1 MNYRWQLRT
10 AGWFLAFICMLVTF
24 GCEDASIYEPVG
36 PTLPISDQRI
46 LGQAILGTPTMGSS
60 IYSLYDDRSGG
71 FYFTGIFDS
80 ESCIGIIDRNGQQE
94 WIENFEER
102 PRSLYP
108 LSENG
113 IGLTEA
119 VIAVGGIDTDDDDL
133 VDEAYAL
140 LIGSNGVVIDELII
154 SRVDADVWLNS
165 IDAIG
170 PLTFVAVG
178 GAAITDIY
186 YPFVT
191 TFKINPDS
199 TLEMNNE
206 LIFHNF
212 ADQYLRAVQVD
223 ADQVSGDDFLCYV
236 SARQIAPG
244 SEAKSIAI
252 HAMSGS
258 TSDTGV
264 FDFTWTVEIAQD
276 LPLDIWTNTGS
287 LVLHDG
293 TLYLAGS
300 ADVIKEINPSSGY
313 WDAGFVGSVSTSGNL
328 NWINMVRLSAQSEN
342 YHDLY
347 VTNDVLYASGIFSSC
362 YNSGTGIHY
371 GLALLSMFDTGTGD
385 EIYHLGFGS
394 EEYRSGFNSLVVDG
408 TSAFCGG
415 YTNYSTSGGGFS
427 SWFAEIG
434 IDNPG
439 GAARSG
445 LPVLSK
451 PVKGTEC
458 RIGPYTQA
466 EDRR

>member
-1 MNYRWQLRT
+1 MV
-10 AGWFLAFICMLVTF
+10 GWFLAFICVLVTF
-24 GCEDASIYEPVG
+24 GCDDASIYEPVG

-46 LGQAILGTPTMGSS
+46 INQALGTPTMNSS
-60 IYSLYDDRSGG
+60 IYTLYDDGNGG
-71 FYFTGIFDS
+71 FYFTGYLNGDY
-80 ESCIGIIDRNGQQE
+80 CIGTIDRNGQHG
-94 WIENFEER
+94 WIETYENR

-119 VIAVGGIDTDDDDL
+119 VIAVGGIDTDGDDQS
-133 VDEAYAL
+133 DEAYVH
-140 LIGSNGVVIDELII
+140 LIGSDGVIIDELII
-154 SRVDADVWLNS
+154 SRVDAEVWLNS
-165 IDAIG
+165 VDAIG

-178 GAAITDIY
+178 GSEIADVY

-191 TFKINPDS
+191 TFEINPDS

-206 LIFHNF
+206 LIFHDF

-244 SEAKSIAI
+244 AEAKSIAI

-258 TSDTGV
+258 TFDTGV
-264 FDFTWTVEIAQD
+264 FDFTWTVEIAHSAH
-276 LPLDIWTNTGS
+276 LDIWTS
-287 LVLHDG
+287 IDCLVLHDG

-300 ADVIKEINPSSGY
+300 ADVIKISDTSSGY

-328 NWINMVRLSAQSEN
+328 NWINMISISTQSDN
-342 YHDLY
+342 YQALY
-347 VTNDVLYASGIFSSC
+347 VTGDVLYAAGGYSSS
-362 YNSGTGIHY
+362 YNSLSGFHY

-394 EEYRSGFNSLVVDG
+394 EEYRSGFNSLIVDG
-408 TSAFCGG
+408 MRVFCGG
-415 YTNYSTSGGGFS
+415 YTNYSTSGGGFR

-434 IDNPG
+434 IDNVE

-445 LPVLSK
+445 LPVLSTT
-451 PVKGTEC
+451 VKGTEC
-458 RIGPYTQA
+458 RPGPYTRA